1 MCFYGEILMK
11 QKKESGFTLIEM
23 LIVVAI
29 IAVIVAIAIPT
40 MSNSLHK
47 AKTAADMANVRA
59 YYAKLQA
66 DYMLT
71 GEYDP
76 SVPSESN
83 YPREITYPDGTVV
96 KLQAGWI
103 AATVVEKN
111 HTLMYEEQIIGM
123 WDVERYVNLLMGE
136 IPRLSDD
143 KNGYGPEG
151 KNFIVHVDIPKEVKV
166 AFDKLSKVY
175 SVREANPLY
184 ASITE

>member
-1 MCFYGEILMK
+1 MMMK
-11 QKKESGFTLIEM
+11 QKKKSGFTLIEM

-40 MSNSLHK
+40 ISNSLHK

-111 HTLMYEEQIIGM
+111 GVKLGYQVAYLCERGDCTLMLGA
-123 WDVERYVNLLMGE
+123 
-136 IPRLSDD
+136 
-143 KNGYGPEG
+143 NGSPGG
-151 KNFIVHVDIPKEVKV
+151 
-166 AFDKLSKVY
+166 
-175 SVREANPLY
+175 
-184 ASITE
+184 

>member
-1 MCFYGEILMK
+1 MMK
-11 QKKESGFTLIEM
+11 QKKNAGFTLIEM

-76 SVPSESN
+76 SVPSESS

-111 HTLMYEEQIIGM
+111 GVKLGYQVAYLCERGDCTLMLGA
-123 WDVERYVNLLMGE
+123 
-136 IPRLSDD
+136 
-143 KNGYGPEG
+143 NGSPGG
-151 KNFIVHVDIPKEVKV
+151 
-166 AFDKLSKVY
+166 
-175 SVREANPLY
+175 
-184 ASITE
+184 

>member
-1 MCFYGEILMK
+1 MQRRMEAGVRKYVNDDV
-11 QKKESGFTLIEM
+11 LI
-23 LIVVAI
+23 INY
-29 IAVIVAIAIPT
+29 AV
-40 MSNSLHK
+40 
-47 AKTAADMANVRA
+47 
-59 YYAKLQA
+59 
-66 DYMLT
+66 YM
-71 GEYDP
+71 
-76 SVPSESN
+76 
-83 YPREITYPDGTVV
+83 
-96 KLQAGWI
+96 
-103 AATVVEKN
+103 ATVVEKN

>member
-40 MSNSLHK
+40 ISNSLHK

-76 SVPSESN
+76 SVPSESS

-111 HTLMYEEQIIGM
+111 GVKLGYQVAYLCERGDCTLMLGA
-123 WDVERYVNLLMGE
+123 
-136 IPRLSDD
+136 
-143 KNGYGPEG
+143 NGSPGG
-151 KNFIVHVDIPKEVKV
+151 
-166 AFDKLSKVY
+166 
-175 SVREANPLY
+175 
-184 ASITE
+184 

>member
-1 MCFYGEILMK
+1 MKLKILIATRNRGKLAELERLLSVYIDGAELTLLTLDDVGFTGEIVENGATFAENAM
-11 QKKESGFTLIEM
+11 I
-23 LIVVAI
+23 
-29 IAVIVAIAIPT
+29 
-40 MSNSLHK
+40 K

-76 SVPSESN
+76 SVPSESS

-111 HTLMYEEQIIGM
+111 GVKLGYQVAYLCERGDCTLMLGA
-123 WDVERYVNLLMGE
+123 
-136 IPRLSDD
+136 
-143 KNGYGPEG
+143 NGSPGG
-151 KNFIVHVDIPKEVKV
+151 
-166 AFDKLSKVY
+166 
-175 SVREANPLY
+175 
-184 ASITE
+184 